1 MGATL
6 DMERIAK
13 ELGAERR
20 GKVSPRGGYFGALQ
34 LAAEVAARFRVPDG
48 GGRATDPAWSEQRLV
63 RLSPK
68 TLELLEKLAEQA
80 HASPMQVAALLLER
94 GVQTLVS
101 QEQAGRTNG

>member
-20 GKVSPRGGYFGALQ
+20 GKISARGGYFGALQ
-34 LAAEVAARFRVPDG
+34 LAAEVAARFRVPEG
-48 GGRATDPAWSEQRLV
+48 GGRATDPSWSEQRLV
-63 RLSPK
+63 RLSPQ
-68 TLELLEKLAEQA
+68 TLAQLEKLAKHT

-94 GVQTLVS
+94 AVQTVAS
-101 QEQAGRTNG
+101 QEQPGRANG

>member
-1 MGATL
+1 MDASL

-34 LAAEVAARFRVPDG
+34 LAAEVAARFRVPEG
-48 GGRATDPAWSEQRLV
+48 GGRATDPSWSEQRLV

-68 TLELLEKLAEQA
+68 TLEQLEKLAEQS

-94 GVQTLVS
+94 AVQTAS
-101 QEQAGRTNG
+101 PEQAGRTN

>member
-13 ELGAERR
+13 ELGAERC

-34 LAAEVAARFRVPDG
+34 LAAEVTGRFRVPDG
-48 GGRATDPAWSEQRLV
+48 GGRATDPSWSEQRLV

-68 TLELLEKLAEQA
+68 TLEQLEKLAEQA

-94 GVQTLVS
+94 AVQTMVS
-101 QEQAGRTNG
+101 QGQAGRANG

>member
-1 MGATL
+1 L
-6 DMERIAK
+6 DMDRIAK

-34 LAAEVAARFRVPDG
+34 LAAEVTARFRVPDG
-48 GGRATDPAWSEQRLV
+48 GGRPTDPSWSEQRLV

-68 TLELLEKLAEQA
+68 TLEQLEKLADQA

-94 GVQTLVS
+94 AVQAVAG
-101 QEQAGRTNG
+101 QEQPGPTKG